1 MHDLTPDRTP
11 VSPGAED
18 SVSIQACTGVRK
30 DKDEP
35 FPADRKSEV
44 PFANFAN

>member
-1 MHDLTPDRTP
+1 MTQRDLA
-11 VSPGAED
+11 VSQELKKI
-18 SVSIQACTGVRK
+18 VSIQTSTVVMK

-35 FPADRKSEV
+35 FPADSKSEV